1 MDFNQNLAWARD
13 RIGHLRKPDIVR
25 YRAVAVENKCAHRPI
40 LRNCGM
46 NWERTG
52 PFGKNLFKAQGLPA
66 LDLNTF

>member
-1 MDFNQNLAWARD
+1 MDFNQNLAWASD

-40 LRNCGM
+40 LAELWN
-46 NWERTG
+46 ELRTNG
-52 PFGKNLFKAQGLPA
+52 TVREKSFKARGLPA